1 MVFGFL
7 VQSLQKNKEPYT
19 CLSSFF
25 TKEGNDNQQE
35 ERHQQITALVQNEFS
50 MRQSYE
56 EGMSA
61 LAVGGAQ
68 QPDTKAASKKYLPFH
83 HLIILNRP
91 IGHLQ
96 NRKELYFCLQASC
109 IEKAKLWCGNDMA
122 STYTLHSVRVPA

>member
-83 HLIILNRP
+83 Y
-91 IGHLQ
+91 
-96 NRKELYFCLQASC
+96 LYF
-109 IEKAKLWCGNDMA
+109 
-122 STYTLHSVRVPA
+122 